1 MKLTESLRISWRA
14 ITGHKLRSTLTTLGI
29 VLGIGAVIVFMVLGG
44 AFEQN
49 IVGEFEQDESTSMQ
63 VLTTTDSNIGQGT
76 VQSNIYTQSD
86 IDAAQDIEGVDWVAP
101 DGDLSVVQLRH
112 GGETV
117 TGGGGLGSFS
127 VSATAPERFDNDLF
141 EMVEGEPF
149 EDGQRGQA
157 VVNEKLVELYD
168 GAVEVGDEIDLVFQN
183 GTTETVSVTGI
194 VNDDTGNGIPPRV
207 HVDTEYYQT
216 KIETPDGS
224 RERAYSFLLLNAENI
239 DNLEETRDRV
249 QEFFDTES
257 DAGQL
262 KGDEQNIDVQTVED
276 AVDQFQS
283 IVNQI
288 AVLLGGIAGISLI
301 VGSIGIANIMIV
313 SVTERTREIGIM
325 KAVGARKRDIIQ
337 LFLVEA
343 VILGS
348 IGAVLGVMAGLGVG
362 YIGVSITGWPM
373 VYPIDWILVAVAV
386 GGFVGVFSGLY
397 PAWRAA
403 RVDPIQALRRE

>member
-1 MKLTESLRISWRA
+1 M
-14 ITGHKLRSTLTTLGI
+14 TGHKLRSTLTTLGI

-44 AFEQN
+44 AFEQD
-49 IVGEFEQDESTSMQ
+49 IVGEFEQEESTSMQ
-63 VLTTTDSNIGQGT
+63 VLTTTDSNFGQGGF
-76 VQSNIYTQSD
+76 QSNIYTQSD
-86 IDAAQDIEGVDWVAP
+86 IEAVENIEGVDWVAP

-127 VSATAPERFDNDLF
+127 VTATAPERFDHGLF
-141 EMVEGEPF
+141 EMVDGEPF
-149 EDGQRGQA
+149 EEGQRGQA
-157 VVNEKLVELYD
+157 VVNEELVDLYD
-168 GAVEVGDEIDLVFQN
+168 GDVEVGDEIDLVFKD
-183 GTTETVSVTGI
+183 GMTETVTVTGI

-207 HVDTEYYQT
+207 HVDTGYYQT
-216 KIETPDGS
+216 KIDDPDGN
-224 RERAYSFLLLNAENI
+224 RERAYSFLLVNAESL
-239 DNLEETRDRV
+239 DTVDQTQQRV
-249 QEFFDTES
+249 QEYFDAES
-257 DAGQL
+257 DAAQL
-262 KGDEQNIDVQTVED
+262 KGDDQGIDVQTVED
-276 AVDQFQS
+276 AVEQFQS

-362 YIGVSITGWPM
+362 YVGVSITGWPM
-373 VYPIDWILVAVAV
+373 VYPINWILIAVAV